1 MLAHGGGWGNPPPG
15 QDVSC
20 FALLFPLHYDELKQV
35 FPPRTCFL
43 RYVVTAHTHTHTQ
56 VTNRDYIF
64 LESHH
69 SLNLGLFLLS

>member
-56 VTNRDYIF
+56 VTMQNDGCVHLPDSVIIT
-64 LESHH
+64 
-69 SLNLGLFLLS
+69 